1 MYIFWGTWWLL
12 LYIFKIKM
20 ECITVLV
27 EYESEYNETFDH
39 YSNVNIVS
47 TQSQWFNSPQNP
59 TGHISIIFMEH
70 SVHARQFKFLL
81 HCVIAWS
88 WFLHG
93 KWNCI
98 IWVHRLCTCTSTS
111 NIVTYNTSDKAHDTQ
126 QDFHFSIK
134 QKRS

>member
-1 MYIFWGTWWLL
+1 MYIFWGTWWSL
-12 LYIFKIKM
+12 LYIFENKF
-20 ECITVLV
+20 ECIPIWDEL
-27 EYESEYNETFDH
+27 EYNETYVSDH
-39 YSNVNIVS
+39 YSNINIVS
-47 TQSQWFNSPQNP
+47 TQSQWFNLPQNP
-59 TGHISIIFMEH
+59 TGHIRIIFMEH